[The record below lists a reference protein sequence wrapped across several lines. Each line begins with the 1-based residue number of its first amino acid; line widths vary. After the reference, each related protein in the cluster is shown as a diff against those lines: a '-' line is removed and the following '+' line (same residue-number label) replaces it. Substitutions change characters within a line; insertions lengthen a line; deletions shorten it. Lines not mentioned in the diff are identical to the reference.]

1 MIDIKEIVLK
11 IKKIDNLEYKDYF
24 FLCNEYGKDNVL
36 KSFNIIFD
44 SCNKNEVD
52 DIKKKYYIPLLEV
65 DLEKEKICKSNCFK
79 LIDKYGEDNI
89 IHYFRNLLIFS
100 NNSEEIRNKYI
111 LFYSYIGNDIEHN
124 EDEFVNME
132 NSCINS
138 DPVKQ
143 YLNDI
148 NNYHLFTPE
157 EEKME
162 FEVLN
167 KCKGNMNISYLY
179 IPRMEQKLNKNA
191 RIEYVMYL
199 VFNSFDKVLLSI
211 CDIEQIKKLSKINK
225 SMRDSD
231 KKLFSDYLKVYRSYF
246 LNNDI
251 ELNSRFI
258 CEKIDINMVNDLY
271 TKEYLDKEL
280 DNILLY
286 IRTKNKIVESNLKL
300 VANIA
305 KRYAW
310 GCNSL
315 NYLDL
320 ISEGNIGLIRA
331 VDRFDISMGFKFS
344 TYATWWIKQSISR
357 SIPDKD
363 LLVRLPVHTFEDV
376 KKIKA
381 TIAKLEATNNVIT
394 DDMIAEVTKLPID
407 KVYEIRKII
416 NSGNGVSLDMHVGED
431 DDATLGD
438 FVATDDISPEIIY
451 EGIELKESLYKALNT
466 LTEKERNVLY
476 YRFGLDNGRGR
487 TLEEVGQ
494 MYGVTRE
501 RIRQIEGKALRKLRH
516 PSRSQMI
523 SDYLND
529 N

>member
-1 MIDIKEIVLK
+1 MVDINDVVLK
-11 IKKIDNLEYKDYF
+11 IKKFGNFEYKDYYSLCSEYGRDIVLKAF
-24 FLCNEYGKDNVL
+24 SVIFNSCNE
-36 KSFNIIFD
+36 
-44 SCNKNEVD
+44 NELD
-52 DIKKKYYIPLLEV
+52 YIKKKYYIPLLEE
-65 DLEKEKICKSNCFK
+65 DLEKERICKSSCFK
-79 LIDKYGEDNI
+79 IIDKYGEDNI
-89 IHYFRNLLIFS
+89 IHYFKNLLIFS
-100 NNSEEIRNKYI
+100 NNSEEIKNKYI

-124 EDEFVNME
+124 EEELGVMKE
-132 NSCINS
+132 GCLNS
-138 DPVKQ
+138 DPVRQ

-148 NNYHLFTPE
+148 SNYHLFTPE

-162 FEVLN
+162 FDILN
-167 KCKGNMNISYLY
+167 MCKSNMNISYLC
-179 IPRMEQKLNKNA
+179 IPKVEQKLNRNA
-191 RIEYVMYL
+191 KVEYVMYL
-199 VFNSFDKVLLSI
+199 VFNSFDRVLLSI
-211 CDIEQIKKLSKINK
+211 CDVKQIKKLSEISK
-225 SMRDSD
+225 SMKDSD
-231 KKLFSDYLKVYRSYF
+231 KKLFNNYLKVYRSYF
-246 LNNDI
+246 LNSDNKLD
-251 ELNSRFI
+251 SRFI
-258 CEKIDINMVNDLY
+258 CEKIGINIVNDLY
-271 TKEYLDKEL
+271 TEEYLSNEF

-286 IRTKNKIVESNLKL
+286 IRTKNKIIEANLKL

-305 KRYAW
+305 KKYAW

-363 LLVRLPVHTFEDV
+363 LLVRLPVHAYEDV
-376 KKIKA
+376 KKIKS
-381 TIAKLEATNNVIT
+381 IISKLEANNCKVTN
-394 DDMIAEVTKLPID
+394 DMIAENTGFSVE

-416 NSGNGVSLDMHVGED
+416 QNGNGVSLNMNVGD
-431 DDATLGD
+431 DDDTSLGD
-438 FVATDDISPEIIY
+438 FIASDELSPEIIY
-451 EGIELKESLYKALNT
+451 QSTELKESLYKALST

-523 SDYLND
+523 YDYLRD